1 MYNNISQ
8 DHLMDPKPPEM
19 TFFRLESA
27 DTTPIRELDFFSGH
41 NRHREA
47 TAAAVAVDD
56 ENSSSSALGSSGT
69 TNIDTG
75 LNLLTVPSKTL
86 QTSIGSKKKPEIKL
100 IMLQDELK
108 LVKEENWRL
117 RSMLDQLRRNYT
129 ALQTQFQV
137 IHQRDHPRQEHD
149 GKIISSVAGP
159 GLQLLDHQFMEPG
172 PSGLKRK
179 IRSSRYT
186 EDDGEQSSPLNLTT
200 STTPTIFPSHPTDC
214 SADQPSSSMEEKTKA
229 IKEDANADTELSYR
243 KTRVSVRARSDAP
256 MISDGCQWRKYGQKM
271 AKGNPCPRA
280 YYRCTMSNDCPVRKQ
295 VQRCSNDKSV
305 LVTTYE
311 GIHKHPLPPA
321 ATVMANTT
329 TAAAAM
335 LLSGSTTG
343 NTHHSSSS
351 LMASASGTGLMHM
364 HYPFASLSALTPIP
378 TVTLD
383 LTNPSD
389 TPYSLQHQLS
399 SLSTC
404 NLFLPQPSLIQFG
417 PQPPPPQSSS
427 VMETVTAAIATHPN
441 FTTALAAAISS
452 MMGVTSGFANGEGGG
467 GTAKSSGSPRLA
479 KSCTTFSVN

>member
-1 MYNNISQ
+1 
-8 DHLMDPKPPEM
+8 MDPKPPEM
-19 TFFRLESA
+19 TVFRLESA
-27 DTTPIRELDFFSGH
+27 GTTTIRELDFFSGN
-41 NRHREA
+41 NRHGEA
-47 TAAAVAVDD
+47 TTATVAVED

-86 QTSIGSKKKPEIKL
+86 QTSIGDKKKPEIKL

-117 RSMLDQLRRNYT
+117 RGMLDQLRRNYT
-129 ALQTQFQV
+129 ALQTQLQV
-137 IHQRDHPRQEHD
+137 IQQRDHPRQEHD
-149 GKIISSVAGP
+149 GKMSSIAGP

-179 IRSSRYT
+179 SSCYT
-186 EDDGEQSSPLNLTT
+186 DDDGEQSSPLNLTS
-200 STTPTIFPSHPTDC
+200 STTPTVFPSHPID
-214 SADQPSSSMEEKTKA
+214 SLSMEEKTKA
-229 IKEDANADTELSYR
+229 IKEDADTELSYR

-280 YYRCTMSNDCPVRKQ
+280 YYRCTMSNECPVRKQ

-311 GIHKHPLPPA
+311 GIHNHPLPPA

-329 TAAAAM
+329 SAASSM
-335 LLSGSTTG
+335 LLAGSTTG

-351 LMASASGTGLMHM
+351 LMASASGTGLMQM

-383 LTNPSD
+383 LTNPPA
-389 TPYSLQHQLS
+389 THYSLQHQPS

-404 NLFLPQPSLIQFG
+404 NLFLPATSSLMQFG
-417 PQPPPPQSSS
+417 PQPPPQSSS
-427 VMETVTAAIATHPN
+427 VMDTVTAAIATHPN

-452 MMGVTSGFANGEGGG
+452 MMGVTPGFANGEGGG
-467 GTAKSSGSPRLA
+467 GTAKSSGSPRVA